1 MSILDDVADIVNDAL
16 GEDVF
21 HDAELERDQPGA
33 NSPPADPWN
42 PNPPGEPLKYPCKA
56 IHDEW
61 GAHALGQ
68 GLVEAN
74 DQKVLVL
81 AASLS
86 VEPRAG
92 DRITF
97 LGKTLT
103 IVPATTAGQRA
114 VTTDPAKA
122 VWICRTRA

>member
-1 MSILDDVADIVNDAL
+1 MSILDDVSEIVNDAL

-21 HDAELERDQPGA
+21 YGAVLQRDTPGP
-33 NSPPADPWN
+33 NSPAHNPWD
-42 PNPPGEPLKYPCKA
+42 PNPAGEPVSYPCKA

-61 GAHALGQ
+61 SAHTIGQ

-74 DQKVLVL
+74 DQKVLIL

-86 VEPRAG
+86 IEPRSG
-92 DRITF
+92 DRITL

-103 IVPATTAGQRA
+103 IVPANTAGQKA
-114 VTTDPAKA
+114 VMTDPAKA
-122 VWICRTRA
+122 VWVCRARA